1 MFLVR
6 VGEMGIIFHVLDSF
20 SFVSFIYNRDRN
32 LQKIENN
39 VQHLVQNSSKFNK
52 TSLLKK
58 IKLGMMF
65 NLMKAFTN
73 LFYNTKTWYSGL
85 SGDCFVKKS
94 NLFSTYIISSF
105 HSEGIN
111 FFVCV
116 CPYPYPSFISWKKRS
131 LL

>member
-1 MFLVR
+1 
-6 VGEMGIIFHVLDSF
+6 MGIILHVLDSF

-65 NLMKAFTN
+65 NLMNEFIN

-85 SGDCFVKKS
+85 SGDYFVKKVIYF
-94 NLFSTYIISSF
+94 LHT
-105 HSEGIN
+105 
-111 FFVCV
+111 
-116 CPYPYPSFISWKKRS
+116 
-131 LL
+131 